1 MKKNVGKTDSALG
14 IGNCPGAPGLGIE
27 RKHGEN
33 LNLQSSISN
42 LQMEELLAA
51 LNSVLIEVDER
62 DQVIRWNAVAETTLG
77 SAKPI
82 LGHALT
88 DCSALAGGAAVADG
102 LARCRAQRGA
112 VRLDEVRFVRPDG
125 RPGVLGLTLNPVRDG
140 SRDTGRVLIVGRD
153 VTDLRQLER
162 QLAQAQ
168 KLESIGQLAAGIAH
182 EINTPT
188 QFVGDNTRFLRDAFA
203 DLQALLVKYAALLDA
218 ARAARVTKDLV
229 AEVERA
235 TRALELD
242 YLSAEIPKAIQQSLE
257 GVERVANIVRAM
269 KDFSHPNADER
280 QETDLNRAIENTVT
294 VARNEWKYVADVQ
307 MELAPDLPRVVCLP
321 GEINQVIL
329 NVLVNAAHAIAD
341 VVHGGEKGKGT
352 ITISTRH
359 DGDWVEIRIRDTGT
373 GIPEPIRARIFEPFF
388 TTKEVG
394 RGTGQGLAIAHQVVV
409 EKHHGTITF
418 ETAVG
423 QGTTFIIRLPLA
435 AAPAEQGEACEPS
448 AHSDR

>member
-1 MKKNVGKTDSALG
+1 
-14 IGNCPGAPGLGIE
+14 
-27 RKHGEN
+27 
-33 LNLQSSISN
+33 
-42 LQMEELLAA
+42 MEELLAA

-62 DQVIRWNAVAETTLG
+62 DRVTRWNAVADTTLG

-88 DCSALAGGAAVADG
+88 ACTALADGAAVADG
-102 LARCRAQRGA
+102 LARCRTQRAA

-125 RPGVLGLTLNPVRDG
+125 RPGVLGLTLHPVRDG
-140 SRDTGRVLIVGRD
+140 RREAGRILIVGCD
-153 VTDLRQLER
+153 VTERWQLER

-203 DLQALLVKYAALLDA
+203 DLQALLAKYAALLEA

-235 TRALELD
+235 TAALELD
-242 YLSAEIPKAIQQSLE
+242 YLSTEIPKAIQQSLE

-307 MELAPDLPRVVCLP
+307 MDLAPDLPRVVCLP

-341 VVHGGEKGKGT
+341 VVHGGEQGKGT
-352 ITISTRH
+352 VTISTRH

-373 GIPEPIRARIFEPFF
+373 GIPKLIRSRVFEPFF

-394 RGTGQGLAIAHQVVV
+394 RGTGQGLAITRQVVV

-418 ETAVG
+418 ESVVG

-435 AAPAEQGEACEPS
+435 AAPAELGEACEPS
-448 AHSDR
+448 AHSDC